1 MSGEDAAGQ
10 AAADPARSAPL
21 IPAERL
27 RPLSPAESAR
37 YARHLTLWEV
47 GARGQQALRAARVLV
62 VGAGGLGAPI
72 IQYLAAA
79 GVGHLSIIDDDVV
92 ELSNLQRQVI
102 HREEDLGRPKAESA
116 RDAVLRLDHRA
127 SVRALPERLGPE
139 NALPLFEEHDVVLDG
154 ADNFATRYLSSDAA
168 EITGT
173 PLVWGTISQFSG
185 QVSVFAPG
193 RGPMLRDLY
202 PDIPPADS
210 VPSCAAGG
218 VLGAVVGQ
226 VGALM
231 AVEAIKLIT
240 GIGRPAIG
248 RLLLLDAL
256 AATQREL
263 RVERDPGRSAVETL
277 HEVAAAC
284 GTAAAAE
291 SVPSISLAE
300 LLDGPPELL
309 LDIREPAERAG
320 GHLPGDRALPLG
332 RILEEGWAAVAPLA
346 PQGRMVLYCRSGAR
360 SERAVRRL
368 LADPALPAG
377 IDVRSLS
384 GGYLG
389 YEATTLHP

>member
-1 MSGEDAAGQ
+1 M
-10 AAADPARSAPL
+10 
-21 IPAERL
+21 IPEERL
-27 RPLSPAESAR
+27 RPLRPAEAER
-37 YARHLTLWEV
+37 YARHLTLGEIGV
-47 GARGQQALRAARVLV
+47 RGQQALRAARVLV

-92 ELSNLQRQVI
+92 ELSNLQRQII
-102 HREEDLGRPKAESA
+102 HREADLGRPKAESA
-116 RDAVLRLDHRA
+116 RDAVLRLDSTA
-127 SVRALPERLGPE
+127 SIRALTERLSPE
-139 NALPLFEEHDVVLDG
+139 NALALFREHDLVLDG

-226 VGALM
+226 VGSLM
-231 AVEAIKLIT
+231 AIEAIKLLT
-240 GIGRPAIG
+240 GIGSPAIG
-248 RLLLLDAL
+248 RLLLIDAL
-256 AATQREL
+256 NATQREL
-263 RVERDPGRSAVETL
+263 RCEPDPSRAAVETL
-277 HEVAAAC
+277 EEVACAC
-284 GTAAAAE
+284 GSAAAE
-291 SVPSISLAE
+291 ESVPAIGLAE
-300 LLDGPPELL
+300 VLAHQPDLL
-309 LDIREPAERAG
+309 LDIREPEERAA

-332 RILEEGWAAVAPLA
+332 QILEGGWEVIAPLVGEAA
-346 PQGRMVLYCRSGAR
+346 PAGRVVLYCRSGAR

-368 LADPALPAG
+368 LADPALPQG
-377 IDVRSLS
+377 LQVRSLS

-389 YEATTLHP
+389 YSATT